1 MAVSDVK
8 AKRTGL
14 RQAITLNFK
23 KIESELNKEIADRKV
38 LSVLR
43 AQTADKFQRL
53 DNCQL
58 LLSEELLKEENG
70 GQLFSE
76 DFEEAETY
84 RDRYLENC
92 FKIENR
98 LQENAGP
105 SEAKK
110 RKFKLPKIELKKF
123 KGDPKEFLAF
133 WSQFNCGGRQDAVFT
148 TIC

>member
-1 MAVSDVK
+1 MALSDLK
-8 AKRTGL
+8 AKRKGL
-14 RQAITLNFK
+14 KQAFTLNFK
-23 KIESELNKEIADRKV
+23 KLESELNKEIADRKD

-43 AQTADKFQRL
+43 IQIADKFQRL

-70 GQLFSE
+70 EQLFSE

-105 SEAKK
+105 SEAEK

-123 KGDPKEFLAF
+123 NGEPKEFLAF
-133 WSQFNCGGRQDAVFT
+133 WSQL
-148 TIC
+148 